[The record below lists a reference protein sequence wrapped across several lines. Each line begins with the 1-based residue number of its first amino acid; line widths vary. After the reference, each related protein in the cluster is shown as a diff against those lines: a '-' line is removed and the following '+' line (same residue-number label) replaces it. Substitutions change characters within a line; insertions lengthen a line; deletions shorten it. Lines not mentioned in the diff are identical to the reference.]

1 MINTEIVTKTLKQL
15 IDFFRSGE
23 LSSRQITDAFIE
35 QIEAKNKDINA
46 FVTTTFD
53 LAREQ
58 ADASDSRRDNDTLLG
73 TLDGMPIAL
82 KDIVCTQG
90 IRTTAS
96 SKMLENFVSPYDAT
110 VWKKIKDQGAVLL
123 GKLNTDEFAMGA
135 SSENSA
141 FGVTK
146 NPYDYSRVAGGSSGG
161 PAAAVRAN
169 MCAAAIGT
177 DTGGSIRL
185 PASFCGIT
193 GLKVSYGRVSR
204 YGVMAMAS
212 SLDTIGPM
220 TKTAE
225 DAAIMLEAM
234 AGKDPKDSTTVPD
247 KNISYV
253 DQLDQGISRYK
264 IGLPRQYF
272 SADLEP
278 EVKNVIDSTQAI
290 LKSHGVE
297 FVPVD
302 MPHTKYAVPTYYIIC
317 PSEVSANMA
326 RFDGIRYGIET
337 DGKNLEE
344 IYCKARSAGLG
355 EEVKRRIMLGTF
367 ALSAGY
373 SDQFYSKA
381 MKVRTLIKQDFDEAF
396 KKVDALLTPV
406 ATSPAFHIGE
416 NTSDPLQMYMQD
428 IFTAPASLA
437 GVSALS
443 VPVGKSREGLPIGAQ
458 LIGPMLGEGK
468 LLQLAHWIE
477 KSLGN

>member
-1 MINTEIVTKTLKQL
+1 MLNTEIVTKTLKQL
-15 IDFFRSGE
+15 IDFFREGTV
-23 LSSRQITDAFIE
+23 SSRQMTEAFIE

-46 FVTTTFD
+46 YITTTFD
-53 LAREQ
+53 MAREQ
-58 ADASDSRRDNDTLLG
+58 ADASDSRRDNDKLLG

-82 KDIVCTQG
+82 KDIISTQG
-90 IRTTAS
+90 VRTTAA
-96 SKMLENFVSPYDAT
+96 SKMLENYIAPYDAT
-110 VWKKIKDQGAVLL
+110 VWKKLKEQGAVLL

-135 SSENSA
+135 STENSA
-141 FGVTK
+141 YGVTK
-146 NPYDYSRVAGGSSGG
+146 NPYDYLRVAGGSSGG
-161 PAAAVRAN
+161 PAAAVAAN

-185 PASFCGIT
+185 PASFCGIS

-234 AGKDPKDSTTVPD
+234 AGIDERDSTTVPD
-247 KNISYV
+247 KNIKYV
-253 DQLDQGISRYK
+253 DQLEKSIGRFKVGI
-264 IGLPRQYF
+264 PREYF
-272 SADLEP
+272 VGELEP
-278 EVKNVIDSTQAI
+278 EVKNVIDSAREI
-290 LKSHGVE
+290 LSGHGVE
-297 FVPVD
+297 FVEVD
-302 MPHTKYAVPTYYIIC
+302 MPHTKYAVATYYIVV

-373 SDQFYSKA
+373 AGEFYKKA
-381 MKVRTLIKQDFDEAF
+381 MQVRTLIKQDFDQAF
-396 KKVDALLTPV
+396 EHVDALLTPV
-406 ATSPAFHIGE
+406 ATSPAFLIGQ
-416 NTSDPLQMYMQD
+416 NTTDPLKMYMQD

-437 GVSALS
+437 GVSGIS
-443 VPVGKSREGLPIGAQ
+443 VPVGKSREGLPIGVQ
-458 LIGPMLGEGK
+458 LLGPALGEGK
-468 LLQLAHWIE
+468 ILRLAHWLE